1 MRCHSVDS
9 FGPRRWYSYGSQDT
23 LQNLWDTTVGTTR
36 GQRSDFE
43 YSDTSHPEET
53 ERVSWRNQDSF
64 ERPDGEDGD
73 GFLESKSDINTPVP
87 TPEEYAER
95 FPAKS
100 LFALAA
106 KPSAAVLFDFEEQVR
121 QTATFEAAAIA
132 ALKTSYSVRSSN
144 SNDGASQSP
153 PPTLVLSSTASLT
166 SLFAPI
172 ADESLPVGP
181 NKSPTSDRP
190 PDRVMLRRPAVL
202 HIAPSVDSA
211 SSTATRTI
219 QLTAHETVKED
230 QLNAYLRW
238 LQTQHSASEGDL
250 NSSDF

>member
-9 FGPRRWYSYGSQDT
+9 FSGPRRWYSYGSQDT
-23 LQNLWDTTVGTTR
+23 LQNLWDTTVGTAR
-36 GQRSDFE
+36 GQRSEFE

-53 ERVSWRNQDSF
+53 ERVSSRNQDSF

-87 TPEEYAER
+87 TPEEYTER
-95 FPAKS
+95 GPVKS

-153 PPTLVLSSTASLT
+153 PPTLFLSSAASLT

-172 ADESLPVGP
+172 GDESLSVGP

-202 HIAPSVDSA
+202 HIAPSVYSA
-211 SSTATRTI
+211 SSAVTRTI
-219 QLTAHETVKED
+219 QLTAQETVKED

-238 LQTQHSASEGDL
+238 LQTQHSASEGD
-250 NSSDF
+250 